1 MDYPFN
7 LKGIL
12 YFPQIN
18 TEYDSI
24 EGTIKLY
31 NNQVFIADNI
41 KEVIPEFL
49 MLLKG
54 VIDCPDL
61 PLNVS
66 RSALQNDG
74 FVKKISD
81 YITKKVADKLS
92 GMRKTDRESYEKYWD
107 DISPFIKF
115 GFIRDQ
121 KFADK
126 IKDYI
131 LFKNM
136 EHKYVTLSDLVPA
149 PANDDDVTTLY
160 YITDEVQ
167 QSQYINMF
175 KEQDMDAV
183 ILNHNIDSAFITQIE
198 QQNQHIKFKRI
209 DADVEDALKEDVDE
223 KELDEIKTS
232 LTDLFRKTLNKENLE
247 VHVEK
252 LKDAK
257 ISSIITLSEESRRM
271 QDMMK
276 MYAMPGMD
284 PNMFGAPA
292 QVLTLNANNTLVKY
306 LFEHGDAQNAKIICE
321 QLYDLAMLSHTTLA
335 PEEMTKFVQRSNEIM
350 EMITKF

>member
-1 MDYPFN
+1 
-7 LKGIL
+7 
-12 YFPQIN
+12 
-18 TEYDSI
+18 
-24 EGTIKLY
+24 
-31 NNQVFIADNI
+31 
-41 KEVIPEFL
+41 
-49 MLLKG
+49 
-54 VIDCPDL
+54 
-61 PLNVS
+61 
-66 RSALQNDG
+66 
-74 FVKKISD
+74 
-81 YITKKVADKLS
+81 
-92 GMRKTDRESYEKYWD
+92 
-107 DISPFIKF
+107 
-115 GFIRDQ
+115 
-121 KFADK
+121 
-126 IKDYI
+126 
-131 LFKNM
+131 M

-232 LTDLFRKTLNKENLE
+232 LTDLFRKTLNKE
-247 VHVEK
+247 
-252 LKDAK
+252 AK